1 MNEFF
6 WNLTININHCTSGK
20 CRLFIDDN
28 EFCLLGNVFTC
39 KLSSLCE
46 HKVTICQDIK
56 QNIFSLDNVSIYEK
70 ESFKPNKSVFTINNV
85 IVASI
90 WTATFRIKKD
100 AEVNIEFFKHYYTN
114 YCGMSECFYLGKVV
128 AHNGVKFLTEHSDI
142 NWSHKEKKHRYVLIQ
157 IKNTLLFFILAF
169 CLSIQIY
176 EGFVIGNNYIVAA
189 YTGFQFMVFSTVL
202 LTFLIVAY
210 AYYSYRL
217 YGEYKAKS
225 IGGRYYD

>member
-46 HKVTICQDIK
+46 HKVTIRQDIK
-56 QNIFSLDNVSIYEK
+56 QNIFSLD
-70 ESFKPNKSVFTINNV
+70 
-85 IVASI
+85 
-90 WTATFRIKKD
+90 RIKKD

-202 LTFLIVAY
+202 LTFLIVTY